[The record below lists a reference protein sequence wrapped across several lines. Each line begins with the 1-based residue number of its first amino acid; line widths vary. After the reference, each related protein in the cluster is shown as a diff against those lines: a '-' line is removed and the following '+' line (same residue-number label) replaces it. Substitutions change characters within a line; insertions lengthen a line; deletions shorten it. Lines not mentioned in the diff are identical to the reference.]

1 MKINRFKSFCLLPAL
16 FMGMTLAGCSNSED
30 IVDGQTQEGMGS
42 VSFTIKEKNYE
53 PVEEVAGTRAAA
65 PEQPEIQDLG
75 DGWMAEVSLVPDTTH
90 AAEPKAKT
98 RAINTPT
105 HYTIQ
110 AYQGNVKKGELK
122 GTFNGSDFTPDAGQG
137 KSIILPHGTYDFVC
151 FNDKVSANGTQ
162 FTLNR
167 ADAGTAR
174 FTVKRGVV
182 INQDPKQFVE
192 FEMKHAGVKITHWVN
207 FINCPFKGV
216 ITGRVGI
223 YMSST
228 LNWYEPANPSEKLK
242 YTIDTAPNKIPETE
256 VYDLVTN
263 GYTYP
268 TMGQISQP
276 VDVKGTFIGSM
287 VDNISVG
294 DNTGIYNNN
303 STDYVLPMTDCA
315 EYKLTFT
322 FGELYGKSLVGKTIT
337 VATHKLVEA
346 NKSYRIVIGLFMKD
360 RMYLFNDGT
369 AGLLSQNP
377 GKTPVGVV
385 VEPYK
390 RIAVALKDADN
401 GGTSPIWS
409 SSPGRESQN
418 PATDYDNVFGTNFL
432 PYYSPTTVE
441 QSPSSS
447 PARQLALDY
456 YQTVGY
462 GNSVYITGNGRPK
475 RTWYIPTT
483 AEFLNTGVSFGK
495 MHNPN
500 ASLSSQLLGNFYYF
514 IPDNA
519 PTTGFTGV
527 SLNIP
532 QMDMVSFNKAFTD
545 VGGTA
550 PTGTYWTDIECQDGS
565 NYKQAQISVN
575 STGFGLGLGD
585 KTIPAKVRPFI
596 RY

>member
-1 MKINRFKSFCLLPAL
+1 MKINRFKSFFLLPAL
-16 FMGMTLAGCSNSED
+16 FMGITLAGCSNSED

-53 PVEEVAGTRAAA
+53 PAEEVAGTRAAA
-65 PEQPEIQDLG
+65 PEKPEIQDLG

-162 FTLNR
+162 FTVNR
-167 ADAGTAR
+167 ADAETAR

-182 INQDPKQFVE
+182 INQAPKQFVD

-207 FINCPFKGV
+207 FINCPIKGV
-216 ITGRVGI
+216 ITNYVGSI
-223 YMSST
+223 GGSQ
-228 LNWYEPANPSEKLK
+228 NWYKPANPSEELK

-256 VYDLVTN
+256 VYDLATN

-276 VDVKGTFIGSM
+276 VAVEGHFWSSPAEY
-287 VDNISVG
+287 ISIG

-418 PATDYDNVFGTNFL
+418 PATNYDNVFGTNFL

-527 SLNIP
+527 SINIP

>member
-1 MKINRFKSFCLLPAL
+1 
-16 FMGMTLAGCSNSED
+16 
-30 IVDGQTQEGMGS
+30 
-42 VSFTIKEKNYE
+42 
-53 PVEEVAGTRAAA
+53 
-65 PEQPEIQDLG
+65 
-75 DGWMAEVSLVPDTTH
+75 
-90 AAEPKAKT
+90 
-98 RAINTPT
+98 
-105 HYTIQ
+105 
-110 AYQGNVKKGELK
+110 
-122 GTFNGSDFTPDAGQG
+122 
-137 KSIILPHGTYDFVC
+137 
-151 FNDKVSANGTQ
+151 
-162 FTLNR
+162 
-167 ADAGTAR
+167 
-174 FTVKRGVV
+174 
-182 INQDPKQFVE
+182 
-192 FEMKHAGVKITHWVN
+192 MKHAGVKITHWVN

-216 ITGRVGI
+216 ITNTVGI
-223 YMSST
+223 YGGNTM
-228 LNWYEPANPSEKLK
+228 NWYKPANPSEELK

-256 VYDLVTN
+256 VYDLVAN

-268 TMGQISQP
+268 TMGQISQS
-276 VDVKGTFIGSM
+276 VAVEGFFMASM
-287 VDNISVG
+287 ADHISVG

-303 STDYVLPMTDCA
+303 STDYILPMTDCA

-346 NKSYRIVIGLFMKD
+346 NKSYRVVIGLFMKD

-401 GGTSPIWS
+401 GGTPPIWS
-409 SSPGRESQN
+409 SSLGRESQR
-418 PATDYDNVFGTNFL
+418 PATDYFDVFGAR
-432 PYYSPTTVE
+432 YSMYPTPTTGD

-462 GNSVYITGNGRPK
+462 GNSVYIIGNERPK

-483 AEFLNTGVSFGK
+483 AEFLSTGVSFGK

-500 ASLSSQLLGNFYYF
+500 ASLSSQILGNFYYL
-514 IPDNA
+514 A
-519 PTTGFTGV
+519 PTTGTGFTGA
-527 SLNIP
+527 SPNIP
-532 QMDMVSFNKAFTD
+532 QMNMVSFNKAFTD
-545 VGGTA
+545 VGGAA
-550 PTGTYWTDIECQDGS
+550 PTGTYWTDVECQDGS
-565 NYKQAQISVN
+565 SYKQAQISVN
-575 STGFGLGLGD
+575 STGFGFGLGD

>member
-1 MKINRFKSFCLLPAL
+1 
-16 FMGMTLAGCSNSED
+16 
-30 IVDGQTQEGMGS
+30 
-42 VSFTIKEKNYE
+42 
-53 PVEEVAGTRAAA
+53 
-65 PEQPEIQDLG
+65 
-75 DGWMAEVSLVPDTTH
+75 MAEVSLVPDTTH
-90 AAEPKAKT
+90 VVEPKAKT
-98 RAINTPT
+98 RAIYTPT

-110 AYQGNVKKGELK
+110 AYQGGVKKGELK
-122 GTFNGSDFTPDAGQG
+122 GTFNGANFTPDAGQA
-137 KSIILPHGTYDFVC
+137 KFIFLPHGTYDFVC

-162 FTLNR
+162 FTVNR
-167 ADAGTAR
+167 ADAETAR

-182 INQDPKQFVE
+182 INQDPKQFVD

-216 ITGRVGI
+216 ITSTVGT
-223 YMSST
+223 YGGLTM
-228 LNWYEPANPSEKLK
+228 NWYKPANPSEELK

-256 VYDLVTN
+256 VYDLVAN

-268 TMGQISQP
+268 TMGQISQS
-276 VDVKGTFIGSM
+276 VAVKGSFMASM
-287 VDNISVG
+287 VDHISVG
-294 DNTGIYNNN
+294 DNIGIYNNN

-346 NKSYRIVIGLFMKD
+346 NKSYRVVIGLFMKD

-377 GKTPVGVV
+377 GKTPIGVV

-401 GGTSPIWS
+401 GGTPPIWS
-409 SSPGRESQN
+409 SSLGRESQR
-418 PATDYDNVFGTNFL
+418 PATDYFDVFGAEYSMY
-432 PYYSPTTVE
+432 PSPTTGD

-462 GNSVYITGNGRPK
+462 GNSVYIIGNERPK

-483 AEFLNTGVSFGK
+483 AEFLSTGVSFGK

-500 ASLSSQLLGNFYYF
+500 ASLSSQNLSNFYYL
-514 IPDNA
+514 A
-519 PTTGFTGV
+519 PTTGTGFTGA
-527 SLNIP
+527 SPNIP
-532 QMDMVSFNKAFTD
+532 QMNMVSFNKAFTD

-550 PTGTYWTDIECQDGS
+550 PTGTYWTDVECRDGS
-565 NYKQAQISVN
+565 SYKQAQISVN
-575 STGFGLGLGD
+575 STGFGFGLGD